1 MLMSDIS
8 CTTARQPVFKLDD
21 WIYLPVYNRPS
32 SNAFWIGPCQTI
44 YSSQRLYSQG
54 ATIDLMDLWERPW
67 LMQMVKVEKN
77 ATMGEVKKLYLKA
90 FGLV

>member
-32 SNAFWIGPCQTI
+32 SNAFWIGPCQKI

-77 ATMGEVKKLYLKA
+77 ATIGEVKKLYLKA